1 MRKAFRNPEIAKT
14 VELNIIVTIVFAL
27 ILYAFANM
35 MLRQV
40 NGELISN
47 NGAAAETLIKS
58 HPEMKDEIIA
68 AFTKKHDTVTV
79 ESGIELLRQY
89 GIEKDTYGLND
100 SLIRFHDSFITLT
113 LMLFILFV
121 ICHMIISLRQ
131 FNSIFTKIN
140 EVYNG
145 AEKII
150 KGEYSLRLGEYRD
163 GELGKLSTSFN
174 KMSSIIE
181 NTFDTLKKEKGFLKN
196 TMQDISHQLKTPLSS
211 LKIFNELLLNQSV
224 KDEKTLNEFL
234 HESQKQLDKMEW
246 LIINLLK
253 MAKLDAGAIEFK
265 NRNSSIEETINE
277 SVNLLKPMYTVKNQ
291 KMIVESSDK
300 AYFAH
305 DRKWLIEAF
314 GNIIKNCIEHTDDE
328 GKIKITIYNSPI
340 MVKVSIGDNGA
351 GISKEDLPHI
361 FERFYKGKGVYNK
374 NSTGIGLSLA
384 KSIIENQGGFITVKS
399 VIGVGTTFNIVFLY
413 DKELSC

>member
-1 MRKAFRNPEIAKT
+1 MRKAFRNPEIAKN
-14 VELNIIVTIVFAL
+14 VELNIIVTIVCAL
-27 ILYAFANM
+27 ILYVFSTM

-40 NGELISN
+40 NGELISS
-47 NGAAAETLIKS
+47 NGAAIETLIKS
-58 HPEMKDEIIA
+58 HPEMKNEIITD
-68 AFTKKHDTVTV
+68 FTQKYDKGTI
-79 ESGIELLRQY
+79 ESGIGMLKQY
-89 GIEKDTYGLND
+89 GIEKNTYDLND
-100 SLIRFHDSFITLT
+100 SLSRFHDSFITLT
-113 LMLFILFV
+113 LMIFILFV
-121 ICHMIISLRQ
+121 IFHMIISLRQ

-150 KGEYSLRLGEYRD
+150 KGEYSLRLSEYRD

-253 MAKLDAGAIEFK
+253 MAKLDAGAIEFR
-265 NRNSSIEETINE
+265 NRDSSIEETIDE
-277 SVNLLKPMYTVKNQ
+277 SVKLLRPMYTVKNQ

-314 GNIIKNCIEHTDDE
+314 SNIIKNCIEHTDDE

-340 MVKVSIGDNGA
+340 MVKVTIGDNGA

-413 DKELSC
+413 DKEK

>member
-14 VELNIIVTIVFAL
+14 VELNIMVTIVFAL

-58 HPEMKDEIIA
+58 HPEIKDEIIA
-68 AFTKKHDTVTV
+68 AFTKKHDTGTV

-89 GIEKDTYGLND
+89 GIEKNTYCLND
-100 SLIRFHDSFITLT
+100 SLNRFHDSFITLT

-224 KDEKTLNEFL
+224 KDKKTLNEFL
-234 HESQKQLDKMEW
+234 HESQRQLDKMEW

-265 NRNSSIEETINE
+265 NIDSSMEETINE

-300 AYFAH
+300 SYFSH
-305 DRKWLIEAF
+305 DRRWLIEAF
-314 GNIIKNCIEHTDDE
+314 SNIIKNCIEHTDDG
-328 GKIKITIYNSPI
+328 GKIRITIYNSPI
-340 MVKVSIGDNGA
+340 MVKVSIADNGG
-351 GISKEDLPHI
+351 GISQKDLPHI

-413 DKELSC
+413 DKELSR